1 MTVDRI
7 SAFSFWFVFFFFF
20 SLNENSILKMNYV
33 ERYIYGMILE
43 WLKSGR
49 IGLRTARKSFYI
61 VL

>member
-7 SAFSFWFVFFFFF
+7 SAFSFWFFIFF
-20 SLNENSILKMNYV
+20 SLNENSILKMKNYI

-49 IGLRTARKSFYI
+49 IGLRTARKSFYV

>member
-7 SAFSFWFVFFFFF
+7 SAFSFWFFIFF
-20 SLNENSILKMNYV
+20 SLNENSILKMKNYI
-33 ERYIYGMILE
+33 ERYTYGMILE

-49 IGLRTARKSFYI
+49 IGLRTARKSFYV